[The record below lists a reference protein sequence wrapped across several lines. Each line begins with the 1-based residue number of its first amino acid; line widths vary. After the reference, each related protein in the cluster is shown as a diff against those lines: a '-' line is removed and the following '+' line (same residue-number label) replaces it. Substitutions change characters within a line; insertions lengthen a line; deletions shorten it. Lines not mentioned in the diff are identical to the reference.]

1 VRRCARFAAIGAS
14 VLSLVSAGAV
24 AQAYP
29 SKSITV
35 IVPFATGGSTDIVA
49 RIVGQEL
56 TTSFGKPVLVDNRTG
71 GGGVV
76 GWSAAARAA
85 SDGYTLLAQELS
97 FAIAAGLIPNLPFDA
112 RKSFAPITVA
122 VSVPHVLVV
131 NPSVKANNVR
141 ELVALAKA
149 SPGKL
154 FYGSG
159 GNGTNTHLG
168 SELFKNVE
176 GVDLVH
182 VPYKGA
188 GAVLQDLLG
197 GQVQMLVSSLTTVLP
212 HIKAGKLRAL
222 VVTSDKRAPT
232 LPDVPSAP
240 EAGLPRMVML
250 FWVGFAAPAGTPPG
264 IVDRLNREITA
275 ALATTDSRKR
285 LADLGLDVVG
295 STSLQAA
302 KLVDEEISRW
312 SAVIKAANIKAD

>member
-1 VRRCARFAAIGAS
+1 VRRCAQFRAISAS
-14 VLSLVSAGAV
+14 VLSMLSACAA

-29 SKSITV
+29 SKAITV

-56 TTSFGKPVLVDNRTG
+56 TTSLGKPVLVDNRTG

-85 SDGYTLLAQELS
+85 PDGYTLLAQELS

-131 NPSVKANNVR
+131 NPSVRANNVR

-149 SPGKL
+149 NPGKL

-168 SELFKNVE
+168 SELFKNLE

-240 EAGLPRMVML
+240 EAGLQRMVML
-250 FWVGFAAPAGTPPG
+250 FWVGFAAPAGTPQA

-285 LADLGLDVVG
+285 LSDLGLDPVG

-302 KLVDEEISRW
+302 KLVDEEIQRW